1 MLDRPVHIAHL
12 FKQVKGVIHHGG
24 AGLAKGHLTKLSNF
38 DKRMSEKVQRNDNTF
53 VELSLFC
60 VPAHMFNRMI
70 IVFPMGLCVL
80 LGAFKY
86 DAML

>member
-1 MLDRPVHIAHL
+1 M
-12 FKQVKGVIHHGG
+12 QQ
-24 AGLAKGHLTKLSNF
+24 N
-38 DKRMSEKVQRNDNTF
+38 NNTF

-60 VPAHMFNRMI
+60 VPAHMFNRTI

-86 DAML
+86 DAMLTNNSFVTVGDSVPD